1 LNGDA
6 QFRKCGPHGVLIE
19 EEEVQVVAAWILAM
33 QEVGL
38 LINYIN

>member
-6 QFRKCGPHGVLIE
+6 QSKKCGPHGVLI